1 MDEYVEDILK
11 RHSLTTEGGSKT
23 LKNLNRDETNP
34 TDHLLSSIA
43 PKFSDLKI
51 EDITFELDKKKN
63 EVLVEYKGE
72 ETIRYWLDVE
82 KIGDKIKCHYSFK
95 EGINYFE
102 LKDGQIVNTKKTLY
116 IDKPSHTKVVE
127 YQYKQSIYWYDN
139 FYFNYEGRGGVYR

>member
-1 MDEYVEDILK
+1 MKFIKMLIIITFATFFLVACGSKQSSQETVQGTAEAFVQALIDADE
-11 RHSLTTEGGSKT
+11 KT

-82 KIGDKIKCHYSFK
+82 KIGDK
-95 EGINYFE
+95 YF
-102 LKDGQIVNTKKTLY
+102 VTKLT
-116 IDKPSHTKVVE
+116 
-127 YQYKQSIYWYDN
+127 
-139 FYFNYEGRGGVYR
+139 